1 MRENFVGY
9 AGKKGVRRNATKD
22 LVKEMF
28 NRVAYAATGA
38 EYGEALEELRQYKQ
52 ELARWVE
59 DNEPERW
66 AQSNS
71 ARRSGG
77 K

>member
-9 AGKKGVRRNATKD
+9 AGKKGVSQNVSKD

-38 EYGEALEELRQYKQ
+38 KYGEALEELRQYK
-52 ELARWVE
+52 
-59 DNEPERW
+59 
-66 AQSNS
+66 
-71 ARRSGG
+71 
-77 K
+77 